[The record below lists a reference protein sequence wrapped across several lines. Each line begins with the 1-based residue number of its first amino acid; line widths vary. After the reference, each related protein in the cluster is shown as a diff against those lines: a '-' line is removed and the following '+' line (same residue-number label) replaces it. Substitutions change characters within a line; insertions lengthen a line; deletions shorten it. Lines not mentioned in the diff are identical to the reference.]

1 MRIAQ
6 YCLEKADIME
16 RRKQGFKMQG
26 GAGWLHILVIL
37 EPLFFIFPKLGLGK
51 VLKTNERKG
60 QRAWEERGTRRGTG
74 ACKDTLK
81 AAVK

>member
-26 GAGWLHILVIL
+26 ERAG
-37 EPLFFIFPKLGLGK
+37 FIF
-51 VLKTNERKG
+51 
-60 QRAWEERGTRRGTG
+60 W
-74 ACKDTLK
+74 
-81 AAVK
+81 